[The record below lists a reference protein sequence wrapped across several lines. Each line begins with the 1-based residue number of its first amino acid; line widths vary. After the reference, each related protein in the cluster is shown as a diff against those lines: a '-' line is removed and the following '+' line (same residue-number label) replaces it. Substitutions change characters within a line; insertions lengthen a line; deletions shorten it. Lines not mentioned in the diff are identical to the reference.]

1 MLSGHS
7 YRRRR
12 GNWGGGYG
20 PGYYSNVLPAYAV
33 VSESGDSCACKSNGT
48 GAVGSLETWVKDN
61 PIISLI
67 GVFAL
72 GMLVSSKKKLF

>member
-1 MLSGHS
+1 MLSGHG

-12 GNWGGGYG
+12 GSGGGYG

-33 VSESGDSCACKSNGT
+33 VRESNDSCACQSGAT

-61 PIISLI
+61 PIVSLI

-72 GMLVSSKKKLF
+72 GMLVSSKKGLF